1 MATLYETP
9 AQTTAAD
16 MINQEERFNASPATL
31 SYTPATDADGDP
43 LLVVSLNG
51 VAGVRGE
58 NYTLAGRVITWI
70 EPSLDPGE
78 QLIAR
83 YTPTP

>member
-9 AQTTAAD
+9 PAATAAD
-16 MINQEERFNASPATL
+16 MINQEERFSASPFTL
-31 SYTPATDADGDP
+31 SYTPAPDADGDP
-43 LLVVSLNG
+43 LLSVSLNG
-51 VAGVRGE
+51 VSGTLGE
-58 NYTLAGRVITWI
+58 NYTLAGRVVTWL

-83 YTPTP
+83 YTPAP

>member
-9 AQTTAAD
+9 PQATAAD
-16 MINQEERFNASPATL
+16 SINQEERFSASPATL

-51 VAGVRGE
+51 VEGVSGE
-58 NYTLAGRVITWI
+58 NYTLAGRVITWL
-70 EPSLDPGE
+70 EPNLDPGE
-78 QLIAR
+78 LLIAR
-83 YTPTP
+83 YTPAP

>member
-9 AQTTAAD
+9 PQATAAD
-16 MINQEERFNASPATL
+16 SINQEERFSASPATL

-51 VAGVRGE
+51 VEGVSGE
-58 NYTLAGRVITWI
+58 NYTLAGRVITWL
-70 EPSLDPGE
+70 EPALDPGE
-78 QLIAR
+78 LLIAR
-83 YTPTP
+83 YTPAP